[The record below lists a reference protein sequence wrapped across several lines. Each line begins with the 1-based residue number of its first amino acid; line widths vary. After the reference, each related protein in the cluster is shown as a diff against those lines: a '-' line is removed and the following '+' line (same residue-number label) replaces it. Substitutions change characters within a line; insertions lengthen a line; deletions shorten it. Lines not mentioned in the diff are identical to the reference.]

1 MKSMEAP
8 ALTRRNMLTASLGAA
23 AAAAVAN
30 AAPMLPI
37 KKAVLWSMLPS
48 TLSELDKFQ
57 LAKDCDFAEI
67 ECQTTPDKAK
77 AEEILAAS
85 RKTGIRIH
93 SVMNMDHWKYP
104 MSSANQSDVDRSIS
118 GMETSLHNA
127 KLWGAD
133 TVLLVPGVVNADTAY
148 EQCYERSQA
157 NIRKLI
163 PLAKEQGVII
173 AVEEVWNKFLI
184 SPVDFARYIDS
195 FGSPQIRAYFDVGN
209 VVLYGYPQQWIRTLG
224 KRIVKLHIKDF
235 YFRKGETKWVALGE
249 GDIQWKQ
256 IYSALADIGYSGTAT
271 VELSGGDGVYLKEV
285 SARLGRILSGD
296 QVAS

>member
-1 MKSMEAP
+1 
-8 ALTRRNMLTASLGAA
+8 MLTAAFGAA
-23 AAAAVAN
+23 VAAAVVK
-30 AAPMLPI
+30 AAPGPRLPV
-37 KKAVLWSMLPS
+37 KKAVLWSMLPAN
-48 TLSELDKFQ
+48 LSEIDKFQ

-77 AEEILAAS
+77 AEEILDAS
-85 RKTGIRIH
+85 RKAGVRIH
-93 SVMNMDHWKYP
+93 SVMNMDHWKFP
-104 MSSANQSDVDRSIS
+104 MSSANQADVDRSIA
-118 GMETSLHNA
+118 GMETSLRNA

-133 TVLLVPGVVNADTAY
+133 TVLLVPGVVNADTPY

-184 SPVDFARYIDS
+184 SPVDFARYVDS
-195 FGSPQIRAYFDVGN
+195 FDSPQIRAYFDVGN
-209 VVLYGYPQQWIRTLG
+209 VVLYGFPQHWIRTLG

-235 YFRKGETKWVALGE
+235 YFRKGETKWVNLGE

-256 IYSALADIGYSGTAT
+256 IYSALADIGYTGTAT
-271 VELSGGDGVYLKEV
+271 VELSGGDGVYLKDV
-285 SARLGRILSGD
+285 SARFGRILTGD
-296 QVAS
+296 QVAPVA

>member
-1 MKSMEAP
+1 
-8 ALTRRNMLTASLGAA
+8 MLATTLGGFAA
-23 AAAAVAN
+23 AAAAN
-30 AAPMLPI
+30 AGTQLPI
-37 KKAVLWSMLPS
+37 KKAVLWSMLPR
-48 TLSELDKFQ
+48 TLSELEKFQ

-67 ECQTTPDKAK
+67 ECQTTPDQAK

-93 SVMNMDHWKYP
+93 SVMNMDHWKFP
-104 MSSANQSDVDRSIS
+104 LSSANRSDVDRSIA

-133 TVLLVPGVVNADTAY
+133 TVLLVPGVVNAETPY

-163 PLAKEQGVII
+163 PLAKEQNVII

-184 SPVDFARYIDS
+184 SPVDFARYVDS
-195 FGSPQIRAYFDVGN
+195 FNSPQIRAYFDVGN

-224 KRIVKLHIKDF
+224 KRIAKLHIKDF
-235 YFRKGETKWVALGE
+235 YFRKGETKWVNLGE

-256 IYSALADIGYSGTAT
+256 IHDALAEIGYSGTAT
-271 VELSGGDGVYLKEV
+271 VELSGGDGVYLKDV
-285 SARLGRILSGD
+285 SARFGRILTGD
-296 QVAS
+296 TVAPA